1 MREATV
7 AAVDPSY
14 FEALNAPMLAGRAFT
29 TADAVPGT
37 RVAIVDQGFV
47 DQILRAAMRS
57 ASRCG
62 SATLRRPYG
71 AGDRGTLTI
80 PRDRVTGTR

>member
-14 FEALNAPMLAGRAFT
+14 FEYSMRRFLPAAGSPPRTPFL
-29 TADAVPGT
+29 

-47 DQILRAAMRS
+47 DQILQGRNAVGQQVRRLPGRLTALGAWELGRS
-57 ASRCG
+57 
-62 SATLRRPYG
+62 
-71 AGDRGTLTI
+71 RGKGRLGRTK
-80 PRDRVTGTR
+80 